1 MSNRMTLDDAR
12 ALLHSAHG
20 VSMSADDP
28 VLMLVTL
35 HNAWLDQMEEQLAKH
50 DAALA
55 SALGKALEEGRRK
68 IADEA
73 QSLTGLANGATAKE
87 LSRVNEALAT
97 LKGGIQ
103 SATLCMGSAAAALIF
118 AAIAVVVLR

>member
-1 MSNRMTLDDAR
+1 MNERMTLEEAR

-20 VSMSADDP
+20 VTMSTDDP

-68 IADEA
+68 IAEEA
-73 QSLTGLANGATAKE
+73 QSLAGLANGATAKE
-87 LSRVNEALAT
+87 LGVVNLALSG
-97 LKGGIQ
+97 LKGSIH
-103 SATLCMGSAAAALIF
+103 SATLCMAGTASALIF
-118 AAIAVVVLR
+118 AAVLLVVLK

>member
-1 MSNRMTLDDAR
+1 MSERMTLDEAR

-20 VSMSADDP
+20 VSMGADDP

-55 SALGKALEEGRRK
+55 IALGKILEEGRRA
-68 IADEA
+68 IAEEA
-73 QSLTGLANGATAKE
+73 QGLSGLANGATAKE

-97 LKGGIQ
+97 LKGGIS
-103 SATLCMGSAAAALIF
+103 SATLCMAGTAAGLLF
-118 AAIAVVVLR
+118 AAVLLVVLR

>member
-1 MSNRMTLDDAR
+1 MTQRMTLDDAR
-12 ALLHSAHG
+12 ALLHSVHG

-68 IADEA
+68 IAEEA
-73 QSLTGLANGATAKE
+73 QALSGLASGATAKE
-87 LSRVNEALAT
+87 LGRVNEALAT
-97 LKGGIQ
+97 LKGGLHT
-103 SATLCMGSAAAALIF
+103 AALCMGATAAALIF
-118 AAIAVVVLR
+118 AAIAVVVR

>member
-1 MSNRMTLDDAR
+1 MNERMTLEEAR

-20 VSMSADDP
+20 VTMSTDDP

-68 IADEA
+68 IAEEA
-73 QSLTGLANGATAKE
+73 QSLAGLANGATAKE
-87 LSRVNEALAT
+87 LGEVNLALSG
-97 LKGGIQ
+97 LKGSIN
-103 SATLCMGSAAAALIF
+103 SATLCMAGTASALIF
-118 AAIAVVVLR
+118 AAVLLAVLK